1 MWAWLGSLYVVAV
14 AVQLGLGLRVVSP
27 WIMVDEL
34 VYSDMARSFA
44 NTGHFLIRGAHANYG
59 PVYSLLLSPAYALF
73 GSINDVYEW
82 AHLLNALAMCSVVF
96 PAYLLA
102 RRVVREGFALAA
114 AALAIAIPSTIYIGT
129 LMTENVFYPVF
140 LWLAYALVLALERPT
155 LKRQL
160 IVLALCA
167 LAFVT
172 RAQAVALF
180 AAVLTAPLALAWIER
195 GRPRRLSAWK
205 PTYAIVVAAG
215 VLVIV
220 VEAARGRSPSQILGG
235 YSVTTTGASYQVW
248 PALRWILYHVA
259 ALDLSLFVL
268 PFAALIVLVAN
279 ARHLDGRLRAYC
291 AAATTLT
298 VWLTIEVG
306 VFASHWSQ
314 RIEERNLF
322 YVAPLFLIALLAWI
336 ERGQPKPAR
345 AVVAAAGVA
354 AALPA
359 ASPFLGLMNIDSR
372 SATPFLQP

>member
-1 MWAWLGSLYVVAV
+1 MWAWLGALYVVAV
-14 AVQLGLGLRVVSP
+14 TIQLALGLRVVSP

-73 GSINDVYEW
+73 GSISDVYEW
-82 AHLLNALAMCSVVF
+82 ARLFNALAMCSVVF

-102 RRVVREGFALAA
+102 RRVVRPGFALAA
-114 AALAIAIPSTIYIGT
+114 AALAVAIPSTIYIGT

-160 IVLALCA
+160 VVLALCA
-167 LAFVT
+167 LAFFT

-195 GRPRRLSAWK
+195 GRPRRLAAWK
-205 PTYAIVVAAG
+205 PTYALVVAAG

-220 VEAARGRSPSQILGG
+220 VEAVRGRSPSQVLGG
-235 YSVTTTGASYQVW
+235 YSVTTTSASYQVW
-248 PALRWILYHVA
+248 PAVRWILYHVA

-268 PFAALIVLVAN
+268 PFAALIVLDRECAPSRCSAPRVLRGGRDADRLAHDRGRCLRVA
-279 ARHLDGRLRAYC
+279 L
-291 AAATTLT
+291 
-298 VWLTIEVG
+298 
-306 VFASHWSQ
+306 
-314 RIEERNLF
+314 
-322 YVAPLFLIALLAWI
+322 VAPHRGAKPLL
-336 ERGQPKPAR
+336 RR
-345 AVVAAAGVA
+345 
-354 AALPA
+354 AALPDRVA
-359 ASPFLGLMNIDSR
+359 RLDRARANRGQRVQSSPPPASRLRCRARSR
-372 SATPFLQP
+372 SSG